1 MTRVRNIGALT
12 DGLQYSPLDLGTV
25 VGDGAVGIVVAG
37 GEARMSG
44 QSGANCIKIGLPGKS
59 IPRDYFQEKR
69 SSCRPILRISV
80 PGRSIFIQFVPGNI
94 LRGHHDDVRLLDG
107 GRAPALL

>member
-69 SSCRPILRISV
+69 TSRRPFLLLKISF
-80 PGRSIFIQFVPGNI
+80 PGRPIFIQLVPACPEW
-94 LRGHHDDVRLLDG
+94 DFLLEPPG
-107 GRAPALL
+107 LGL